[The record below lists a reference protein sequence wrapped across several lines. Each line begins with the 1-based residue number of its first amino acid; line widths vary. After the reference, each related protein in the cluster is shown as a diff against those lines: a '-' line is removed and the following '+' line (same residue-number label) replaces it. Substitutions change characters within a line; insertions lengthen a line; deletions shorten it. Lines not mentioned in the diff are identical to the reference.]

1 MHKYQLAQKKKNVF
15 CYDHILKTTD
25 SAYMQKNR
33 NANKKIT
40 LHHVHVF
47 LSRPNQQLS
56 TW

>member
-1 MHKYQLAQKKKNVF
+1 
-15 CYDHILKTTD
+15 
-25 SAYMQKNR
+25 MQKTR